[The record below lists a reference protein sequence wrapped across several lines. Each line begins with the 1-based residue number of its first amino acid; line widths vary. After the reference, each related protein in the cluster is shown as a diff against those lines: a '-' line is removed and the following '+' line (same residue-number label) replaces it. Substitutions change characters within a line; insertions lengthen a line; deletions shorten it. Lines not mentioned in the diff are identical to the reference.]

1 MKEIIFAE
9 FQKYKHQTDEI
20 FSVLNEPVFF
30 KKINDESKTI
40 TDLVQ
45 DFAEEFGTKTAF
57 FSEIENE
64 KIGQNSNEF
73 FQNNLTSKTEVL
85 QFWSESWEIIF
96 KNIEEISAK
105 KWEKFGQ
112 ISGKKSELE
121 SEIFNQVSSCAFVV
135 GQIIFLAELLQ
146 NEKDSAEKIQ
156 TKILFSQ
163 KPENTADLPENSS
176 PVCYAKSD
184 EVRDEYKI

>member
-20 FSVLNEPVFF
+20 FSVLNEPIFF

-40 TDLVQ
+40 ADLVL
-45 DFAEEFGTKTAF
+45 DFAEKFGAKTAF

-96 KNIEEISAK
+96 KNIEEIPAE

-112 ISGKKSELE
+112 ITGKKSDFE
-121 SEIFNQVSSCAFVV
+121 SMVLSQLSSCAFSV

-156 TKILFSQ
+156 TKIPFSQ

>member
-9 FQKYKHQTDEI
+9 FQKYKYQTDEI
-20 FSVLNEPVFF
+20 FSVLNEPIFF

-64 KIGQNSNEF
+64 KIGQNSSKF
-73 FQNNLTSKTEVL
+73 LQYTLTSKAEVL
-85 QFWSESWEIIF
+85 QFWSESWEILF
-96 KNIEEISAK
+96 KNIEESPAE

-112 ISGKKSELE
+112 ITGKKSDFE
-121 SEIFNQVSSCAFVV
+121 SMVLSQLSSCAFSV

-146 NEKDSAEKIQ
+146 NEKNSAEKIQ

-176 PVCYAKSD
+176 PVCFAKSD